1 MTMAKCNRLS
11 QKMSMGSDVTI
22 TLNHCPAIAL
32 LGKHKANPFLSLK
45 FTFVLAFLY
54 KVEIE

>member
-1 MTMAKCNRLS
+1 
-11 QKMSMGSDVTI
+11 MGSDVTI

-32 LGKHKANPFLSLK
+32 LCKLKVNPFPSLK
-45 FTFVLAFLY
+45 FTFILAFLY

>member
-1 MTMAKCNRLS
+1 
-11 QKMSMGSDVTI
+11 MSMGSDVTI

-32 LGKHKANPFLSLK
+32 LCKHKANPFPSLK

>member
-1 MTMAKCNRLS
+1 MAKCNRLS

-22 TLNHCPAIAL
+22 ILNYCPAIAL
-32 LGKHKANPFLSLK
+32 LCKHKANPLPSLK
-45 FTFVLAFLY
+45 FTFVLALLC